1 VIRALHNLI
10 SAIVLIAFFTFV
22 LTLANAGAGAM
33 FPGSL

>member
-10 SAIVLIAFFTFV
+10 SAIVLIAFFTML
-22 LTLANAGAGAM
+22 LTLANVGASVM